1 MPFKI
6 VRNADGSFK
15 VKNTD
20 TGRIATKKTSKK
32 KAISQIRL
40 LNSLAQKE
48 WNRPPRKHVIF
59 VASQSQLLTIT
70 GQRMSMET
78 VLLTGVRP
86 AY

>member
-6 VRNADGSFK
+6 VRNKDGSFK
-15 VKNTD
+15 VKNAE
-20 TGRIATKKTSKK
+20 TGRIAAKKTSKK

-48 WNRPPRKHVIF
+48 WDRPPRRHVIF
-59 VASQSQLLTIT
+59 AASPSQSLAIT
-70 GQRMSMET
+70 GQKMSTET